1 MCDVMM
7 PAVYKITVL
16 QPHADPAGLGSIFN
30 VEFFVASLGIL
41 IVALV
46 AFFFLIGRE
55 SMPMSATISQKSGRK
70 SGRIIAT
77 VFFCIFFM
85 AQGIALGQNSTELI
99 VLGPA
104 DNILGSTI
112 KEISQSFSDANDVAV
127 NITQVRGR
135 EAVVKEVTKNTSN
148 ADVVILEKEFPL
160 FNLSGMIKLNEKK
173 VIDNYTYLYS
183 ERALLVFRK
192 GEPISTLGD
201 LNGMRIAVT
210 DQHVP
215 GACLAKKIVDK
226 EGVNVSEV
234 NTSSNEAQLDAIIA
248 GSADATVLWE
258 SMLKAYDNSTDPEI
272 DVLDLPDYRMN
283 NFIAV
288 LNRSKNPVE
297 AQLYLNYLLEAMASG
312 NYDNRGALMA
322 AA

>member
-1 MCDVMM
+1 
-7 PAVYKITVL
+7 
-16 QPHADPAGLGSIFN
+16 
-30 VEFFVASLGIL
+30 VASWGVL

-46 AFFFLIGRE
+46 AFFFLVGQKSIPKSG
-55 SMPMSATISQKSGRK
+55 TVYQKSGRK
-70 SGRIIAT
+70 SGRIIAAI
-77 VFFCIFFM
+77 FFCLFFM
-85 AQGIALGQNSTELI
+85 TQGIAFCQNSTELI

-104 DNILGSTI
+104 DNILGSAI
-112 KEISQSFSDANDVAV
+112 KEISQSFSDANNVAV

-160 FNLSGMIKLNEKK
+160 FNLSGMKKLEDKK
-173 VIDNYTYLYS
+173 VIDNYTILYS

-192 GEPISTLGD
+192 GEPISNLGD

-226 EGVNVSEV
+226 EGLNVSEV
-234 NTSSNEAQLDAIIA
+234 NASSNEAQLDAIIA
-248 GSADATVLWE
+248 GRADATVLWE
-258 SMLKAYDNSTDPEI
+258 SMFETYDNSTDPEI

-297 AQLYLNYLLEAMASG
+297 AQLYLNYLLAAMTSG
-312 NYDNRGALMA
+312 NYDNKGAMVTA
-322 AA
+322 A

>member
-1 MCDVMM
+1 MV
-7 PAVYKITVL
+7 PAIYKITVL
-16 QPHADPAGLGSIFN
+16 QPHADPSRLGSIYDAA
-30 VEFFVASLGIL
+30 FFVALLGVL

-46 AFFFLIGRE
+46 AFFFSIGRE
-55 SMPMSATISQKSGRK
+55 AMPTSGTVSQKSGRK
-70 SGRIIAT
+70 ISRIIAA
-77 VFFCIFFM
+77 VFFCLFFM
-85 AQGIALGQNSTELI
+85 AQGIASSQNFTELI

-112 KEISQSFSDANDVAV
+112 KDISQSFSDANDVAV

-160 FNLSGMIKLNEKK
+160 FNLSGMKKLDEKK
-173 VIDNYTYLYS
+173 VIENYTYLYS
-183 ERALLVFRK
+183 ERALLVFRN
-192 GEPISTLGD
+192 GEPISTLSD
-201 LNGMRIAVT
+201 LNGLRIAVT

-215 GACLAKKIVDK
+215 GACLAKKIVDR
-226 EGVNVSEV
+226 EGLNVSEV

-248 GSADATVLWE
+248 GRADATVLWE
-258 SMLKAYDNSTDPEI
+258 SMFETYDNSTDPKI

-297 AQLYLNYLLEAMASG
+297 AQLYLNYLLGAMASG
-312 NYDNRGALMA
+312 NYDNNGALMA